1 MPGRTGT
8 ASPVLLRNGR
18 IVAQYGLVLAAI
30 VVLNFAL
37 PRLAPGDAVDYL
49 IPPEQAGALTV
60 EQRDRVLSRYGLDE
74 AIPVQFERYVS
85 GLVTG
90 DLQSSIRYGQP
101 VVDVIGERIGW
112 TVLLVGSAVVLAMA
126 IGTLLGFRSAW
137 RRGRRSD
144 VGTLSGVMLVDSM
157 PPFFVGMLLILVF
170 SVGLG
175 WFPVFG
181 ALPGTEV
188 AGLSAVGEILQRLV
202 LPLVTLTLAA
212 IGPIYLVARSAL
224 VSELRED
231 YVLMA
236 RAKGLAGRGVRRHAQ
251 RNALMPVVTIGLLEV
266 GALVG
271 GAAVVETVF
280 SYPGLG
286 RLIYESVLARDYP
299 VLQGV
304 FLLLAIGVIVANLIG
319 DLLYPLLDPRVRR
332 PRAATA

>member
-1 MPGRTGT
+1 MLRHAARTVG
-8 ASPVLLRNGR
+8 
-18 IVAQYGLVLAAI
+18 QYALVLAAI

-60 EQRDRVLSRYGLDE
+60 EQRNRVLSAYGLDE
-74 AIPVQFERYVS
+74 PIPVQFERYVS
-85 GLVTG
+85 GLARG
-90 DLQSSIRYGQP
+90 DLQISIRYRQP
-101 VVDVIGERIGW
+101 VVDVIAERIGW
-112 TVLLVGSAVVLAMA
+112 TVLLVGSAVVLAML
-126 IGTLLGFRSAW
+126 IGTVLGFRSAW

-144 VGTLSGVMLVDSM
+144 VGTLSAVMLADSI

-181 ALPGTEV
+181 ALPSTDI
-188 AGLSAVGEILQRLV
+188 AGLSAVGDILQRLV
-202 LPLVTLTLAA
+202 LPLVTLTVAA

-224 VSELRED
+224 VTELGED

-236 RAKGLAGRGVRRHAQ
+236 RAKGLGARAVRRHAQ

-304 FLLLAIGVIVANLIG
+304 FLLLAVGVILANLVG

-332 PRAATA
+332 PRAGTT